1 MRNLIF
7 AALAAMNLAAFVL
20 LGVDKARAKA
30 GKRRIPERAIW
41 LAAACFG
48 GLGSIWGMYIFH
60 HKTRKWRFE
69 FGLPALTLAQMILLD
84 QILEWLHL

>member
-1 MRNLIF
+1 MGKLIF
-7 AALAAMNLAAFVL
+7 MAFIAINLAAFAL
-20 LGVDKARAKA
+20 LGVDKAWARA
-30 GKRRIPERAIW
+30 GKRRIPERTLW

-48 GLGSIWGMYIFH
+48 AWGSIWGMYIFH

-69 FGLPALTLAQMILLD
+69 FGFPALALAQTILLD